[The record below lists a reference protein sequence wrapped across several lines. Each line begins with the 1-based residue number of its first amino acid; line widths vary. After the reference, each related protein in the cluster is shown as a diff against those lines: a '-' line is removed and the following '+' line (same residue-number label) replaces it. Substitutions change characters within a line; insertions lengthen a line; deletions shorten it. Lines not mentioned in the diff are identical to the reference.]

1 MSELVT
7 FDQVMALASR
17 LPPAER
23 KRLAAQL
30 LNEKE
35 ESLETHQQ
43 PRRRLWR
50 DLRGI
55 VAYPMCGEDAQA
67 WVTRTRRDAD
77 EHRERQST
85 HFKW

>member
-1 MSELVT
+1 MSDLVT

-23 KRLAAQL
+23 ERLATQL
-30 LNEKE
+30 LNVKE
-35 ESLETHQQ
+35 ASLGTHQQ

-50 DLRGI
+50 EIRGI

-67 WVTRTRRDAD
+67 WVTRTRQEAD
-77 EHRERQST
+77 EHRERQWM
-85 HFKW
+85 HLR